1 MATIK
6 HRVVLSTTEP
16 NHQVQLRFRQDD
28 TQTQLLSVEVTA
40 NGALLPFVGYSVD
53 FVNIT
58 RTDTG
63 QPIIERVNDIYPEQA
78 RIEFLLNNRALQW
91 LGKNVAYFSF
101 KNEKGEEVFSTAN
114 FTYEVVRGVHNA
126 PILDSGYIWAVK
138 DLIDKTNE
146 LVEFSKGLLDEEAET
161 KLTTELYSLTHD
173 FDSHVKN
180 KQNPHSVT
188 KTQIGLGNVQNYEI
202 ATSAQAKAGTA
213 TNVYMTPKLTQENF
227 DSNMVVRH
235 MASDEFKNAESG
247 EAYLTRIGDIVVLN
261 GRMFTLDSANSSG
274 NAFIDVLDIPEGF
287 RPTMEANVSHDV
299 PAMFDSFPARVTSG
313 VLKLKVAMSGS
324 HWHNFS
330 ASWTT
335 SDEFPR

>member
-1 MATIK
+1 MAK
-6 HRVVLSTTEP
+6 VNYKAVLSLTEP
-16 NHQVQLRFRQDD
+16 NHQIFLRFRQDD
-28 TQTQLLSVEVTA
+28 TQTQTLSVEITA
-40 NGALLPFVGYSVD
+40 NGRLFPFVGYTVE

-58 RTDTG
+58 RSDSG
-63 QPIIERVNDIYPEQA
+63 QPIVERVDKVYPQEA
-78 RIEFLLNNRALQW
+78 RIEFTLGARSLQW
-91 LGKNVAYFSF
+91 LGKNKAYFSF
-101 KNEKGEEVFSTAN
+101 KDESGNEVFSTSD
-114 FTYEVVRGVHNA
+114 FEYEVVHGVHNA

-161 KLTTELYSLTHD
+161 KLTTELYNLTRD
-173 FDSHVKN
+173 FDSHVKS

-235 MASDEFKNAESG
+235 MASDEFRNAKSG
-247 EAYLTRIGDIVVLN
+247 EAYLTRIGDIVILN
-261 GRMFTLDSANSSG
+261 GRMNTLDSANSSD
-274 NAFIDVLDIPEGF
+274 NAFIDVLNIPEGF
-287 RPTMEANVSHDV
+287 RPTIETNVSHDV

-313 VLKLKVAMSGS
+313 VLKLKVAMNGS